1 MKAIILAGGLGTRLR
16 SVVSDVP
23 KPLAPIQHIPYLAYM
38 LNALYAKGLRE
49 FILSVGYKS
58 AHFEEFVATQQSL
71 LHDVSI
77 ELVVESEPLGTGG
90 ALKFCFTSHPADR
103 YLIFNGDSY
112 CDFPLNELLEAASK
126 HNMAMVVA
134 KVENISR
141 YGEVTLREN
150 GCVEAFHEK
159 QPVARAG
166 LINAGV
172 YCLPGD
178 IFAGFRGPQSFSFEQ
193 AIMPGLLTQGV
204 ATVAATGPFIDM
216 GIPEDYQRLAE
227 QPDYYFPMRPA
238 WPVAVEDTQS

>member
-1 MKAIILAGGLGTRLR
+1 MKVIILAGGLGTRLR

-23 KPLAPIQHIPYLAYM
+23 KPLAPIRHIPYLAYM

-58 AHFEEFVATQQSL
+58 AHFEQFIATQKSL
-71 LHDVSI
+71 LPELSL

-90 ALKFCFTSHPADR
+90 ALKFCFTSHPAER

-112 CDFPLNELLEAASK
+112 CDFPLAELLEAASQ

-134 KVENISR
+134 KVDNISR
-141 YGEVTLREN
+141 YGEVTLRDN

-178 IFAGFRGPQSFSFEQ
+178 IFEGFQCPQSFSFEQ
-193 AIMPGLLTQGV
+193 AIMPGLMAQGV
-204 ATVAATGPFIDM
+204 ATVEAAGPFIDM
-216 GIPEDYQRLAE
+216 GIPEDYQRLAS
-227 QPDYYFPMRPA
+227 QPDYYFPSRPR
-238 WPVAVEDTQS
+238 WPAAVVDTQS

>member
-1 MKAIILAGGLGTRLR
+1 MKVVILAGGLGTRLR

-23 KPLAPIQHIPYLAYM
+23 KPLAPIQDIPYLAYM

-58 AHFEEFVATQQSL
+58 AHFEQFIASQKL
-71 LHDVSI
+71 LLPDLTL

-90 ALKFCFTSHPADR
+90 ALKYCFAHHPAER

-112 CDFPLNELLEAASK
+112 CDFPLAELLEAASK

-134 KVENISR
+134 RVDNISR

-159 QPVARAG
+159 QPTDRAG

-178 IFAGFRGPQSFSFEQ
+178 IFAHFNGPERFSFEQ
-193 AIMPGLLTQGV
+193 TIMPGLLTQGV

-216 GIPEDYQRLAE
+216 GIPEDYQRLSS
-227 QPDYYFPMRPA
+227 QPDYYFPMRPE
-238 WPVAVEDTQS
+238 WPAAVSENPS